1 LLLNLKACSAG
12 EIVRS
17 SGGIVRSREPA
28 QTHAS
33 ERHRPAETPD
43 ALDRIAS
50 FEPHPQRE
58 IAAVDRSPGQ
68 GTGGRSVFRIDEVAR
83 EVEEQVW
90 LVSFLDHDLGFLDT
104 EKGRV
109 EPGPNPFVR
118 VRRSST
124 MHDKCRQI
132 VGTSHRLGS
141 LAKSGELLPTHPFLA
156 GAHSD

>member
-33 ERHRPAETPD
+33 ERHRPTETPD

-109 EPGPNPFVR
+109 EPGPNPFVPDR
-118 VRRSST
+118 VLT
-124 MHDKCRQI
+124 MCPEWTFD
-132 VGTSHRLGS
+132 LG
-141 LAKSGELLPTHPFLA
+141 ARPERFELPTTWFEA
-156 GAHSD
+156 SKINVSV